1 MAKQRMKVRI
11 VKIPDEYDVETVEAD
26 LNSAL
31 KELNKYFIHDIK
43 PIGEG
48 MIAILYFTQKRS
60 D

>member
-1 MAKQRMKVRI
+1 MKAKVVGI
-11 VKIPDEYDVETVEAD
+11 EGLEDAEEVEEA
-26 LNSAL
+26 LNKAL
-31 KELNKYFIHDIK
+31 KELAEYYIEKIK